1 MMKSIYLILLIFCSF
16 YSFSQ
21 EQNKDWI
28 NLIDITSYKVY
39 KKTNKLNKVFLEE
52 IETERKDI
60 ANSNGKFSKGCTG
73 SGKHIRLNWIAIDEN
88 EHQIISMSYGGKAYY
103 TKYYIIDYETG
114 KMNLR
119 LIRVVS
125 SNRELNFKQVINS
138 INENKYE
145 WKNVKS
151 A

>member
-1 MMKSIYLILLIFCSF
+1 MKSIYLILLIFSSV

-28 NLIDITSYKVY
+28 NLIDISSYKVY

-60 ANSNGKFSKGCTG
+60 ANSNGKFSKGCTDR
-73 SGKHIRLNWIAIDEN
+73 GKHIRLNWIAIDEK
-88 EHQIISMSYGGKAYY
+88 EHQIISMSYGGRAYY

-119 LIRVVS
+119 LIRIVS
-125 SNRELNFKQVINS
+125 SNRELNFKQVVNS

-145 WKNVKS
+145 
-151 A
+151 